1 MKNSIPRY
9 TFYKY
14 KYGSELLVDVVELK
28 YVKKFL
34 AKSAVHTLNYYDIT
48 FITEGKGA
56 FSVDNQTYEAIPR
69 DVLFSKPGEIRN
81 WDTHHITNGYAL
93 IFEEEFLSFLFKDS
107 LFVQHLSFFQIERCC
122 TNKESLKRKDKNY
135 LFVQHLS
142 FFQIESSSSLLHLS
156 DELYTRIL
164 ETLHDIKM
172 EIDSYQQGDVHVLRA
187 LLYEVLMLLDRAYLK
202 MTSIEEGRS
211 REVSNNHVS
220 KFMNLVATH
229 AKEQHSVQYYADKLC
244 ITPNYLNEMITS
256 TMGFSAKQYIQGKV
270 MEEAKRLLV
279 YTDFPIAD
287 IAFELCFST
296 VSYFIRSFR
305 QHTGETP
312 LLYRKVHKP

>member
-9 TFYKY
+9 TFYKH

-56 FSVDNQTYEAIPR
+56 FSVDNQTYEAIPC

-107 LFVQHLSFFQIERCC
+107 
-122 TNKESLKRKDKNY
+122 

-187 LLYEVLMLLDRAYLK
+187 LLYD
-202 MTSIEEGRS
+202 
-211 REVSNNHVS
+211 
-220 KFMNLVATH
+220 
-229 AKEQHSVQYYADKLC
+229 C
-244 ITPNYLNEMITS
+244 
-256 TMGFSAKQYIQGKV
+256 
-270 MEEAKRLLV
+270 
-279 YTDFPIAD
+279 
-287 IAFELCFST
+287 
-296 VSYFIRSFR
+296 
-305 QHTGETP
+305 
-312 LLYRKVHKP
+312 LLYTSPSPRDCS